1 MNWEALGAIG
11 ELVGAVGVIATL
23 AFLAFQIRQ
32 NSSLLKNNT
41 RQLAQNHQVAIAQAI
56 AQSDKQSDPMLV
68 VAQSSEL
75 SNIMHR
81 GLANF
86 QSLPPEEAMRFSM
99 AMGPIVA
106 AVAVKM
112 GEQRQL
118 GVADEVHLPGQINF
132 LMRFIDT
139 DGGRQWWTIGKG
151 MYPQSFIET
160 VEEALKRRHGGAV
173 DAAEQGAKL

>member
-11 ELVGAVGVIATL
+11 EIIGAAGVIATL

-41 RQLAQNHQVAIAQAI
+41 RQLEQNHQVAIAQAI
-56 AQSDKQSDPMLV
+56 AQSDAQSDPMLV
-68 VAQSSEL
+68 VAQSDEL

-86 QSLPPEEAMRFSM
+86 QGLGPEAAMRFSM

-118 GVADEVHLPGQINF
+118 GVADEIHLPGQLNF

-139 DGGRQWWTIGKG
+139 NGGRQWWAIGKG
-151 MYPQSFIET
+151 MYPESFIQTIDAE
-160 VEEALKRRHGGAV
+160 LNRRDRSASQR
-173 DAAEQGAKL
+173 A